1 MVPLTAS
8 LYVPGTL
15 ADPDRVVIDIGTGYF
30 IETTAA
36 KGAAYCARKVDF
48 VRAQLDALG
57 EVAGSRADALRR
69 VDAVM
74 GRKRAAG
81 GGGGGS
87 GGGAGG
93 R

>member
-36 KGAAYCARKVDF
+36 KGVAYCERKVDF
-48 VRAQLDALG
+48 VRSQLDALG
-57 EVAGSRADALRR
+57 EVANSRADALRR
-69 VDAVM
+69 VDALL
-74 GRKRAAG
+74 GRKKVG
-81 GGGGGS
+81 GGGGASGS
-87 GGGAGG
+87 GGK